1 MSQPT
6 DRFKDL
12 APVGNLDESR
22 GEFWIANPWKVPRT
36 RRNLSAFEPNQVFL
50 NLTGGSFA
58 DIGYLTTADSD
69 GDGRGVM
76 VADVTGD
83 LQPDLLVLQSGGG
96 PLRVYAN
103 RFPPASRL
111 VVSLDGTV
119 SNRLGIGA
127 TVVAEVDG
135 RRIVR
140 QMLPTHNFS
149 TSQGGQVRF
158 GLGQARVV
166 DRLVV
171 NWPSGTVQEFRSVQV
186 GVHIRI
192 TEDQP
197 EFEVL
202 FSGEQQRD
210 RSRMT
215 ALARDTRTDSE
226 LASPVGSPAGSA
238 STTRGQLNN
247 LAVIKI
253 GQKEYAAAER
263 LLRQAIAQ
271 SPSYPSPHY
280 NLRRIYVETQRYD
293 EADRELWIAVDK
305 GLRDPKRTL
314 DQAAADYEDLSL
326 LDRAAAL
333 LTEALTRFPEHEPFW
348 VHLMVVRIRLEQ
360 CAEGQELGARA
371 APKFPESAPVHAFYG
386 VAAACIGDLPTARAE
401 LSRSLELNPDQATLR
416 ETLDSL
422 PASQP

>member
-50 NLTGGSFA
+50 NLDGGSFA

-215 ALARDTRTDSE
+215 ALARDTMTDSE

-238 STTRGQLNN
+238 SATRGALNN
-247 LAVIKI
+247 LAVVKI
-253 GQKEYAAAER
+253 GQKEYAEAER
-263 LLRQAIAQ
+263 LLRRAIAQ
-271 SPSYPSPHY
+271 SPSDPSPHY

-305 GLRDPKRTL
+305 GLRDPKRSV
-314 DQAAADYEDLSL
+314 DKAAADYEDLGVS
-326 LDRAAAL
+326 
-333 LTEALTRFPEHEPFW
+333 TERRPF
-348 VHLMVVRIRLEQ
+348 
-360 CAEGQELGARA
+360 
-371 APKFPESAPVHAFYG
+371 SAKRCDV
-386 VAAACIGDLPTARAE
+386 
-401 LSRSLELNPDQATLR
+401 SRSTSR
-416 ETLDSL
+416 SGCT
-422 PASQP
+422 